1 MNELPEQISL
11 LIADDHQIVID
22 GISSML
28 AGNRHFNISAT
39 ATDGSMA
46 LEQLQRTAVPIHILI
61 TDISMPQLSGIE
73 LCKQVKK
80 SYPGIKVLILSM
92 YHSVA
97 VVKQALLAEADGYI
111 LKNAGRAELLKALHR
126 IADGGTYFTEDILP
140 IIYNQYQKEQ
150 SAAEALQ
157 QLSKR
162 EQEVLSLIVREHTS
176 EEIGK
181 ILFISKKTVD
191 NHRANLLEKTG
202 CNSTI
207 GLVKYAIRH
216 GLDGGG

>member
-28 AGNRHFNISAT
+28 AGNRHFIISAT

-61 TDISMPQLSGIE
+61 TDISMPQLNGIE
-73 LCKQVKK
+73 LCKEVKTLH
-80 SYPGIKVLILSM
+80 PDLKVLILSM

-97 VVKQALLAEADGYI
+97 VVKQVLLAEADGYI
-111 LKNAGRAELLKALHR
+111 LKNAGRDELLKALHR

>member
-28 AGNRHFNISAT
+28 AGNRHFIISAT
-39 ATDGSMA
+39 ATDGQMA
-46 LEQLQRTAVPIHILI
+46 LQQLQQLPVPVDILI

>member
-11 LIADDHQIVID
+11 LIADDHQMVID

-92 YHSVA
+92 YHNVA

>member
-11 LIADDHQIVID
+11 LIADDHQMVID

-28 AGNRHFNISAT
+28 AGNRHFNISGT

-92 YHSVA
+92 YHNVA

>member
-11 LIADDHQIVID
+11 LIADDHQMVID

-46 LEQLQRTAVPIHILI
+46 LEQLQRPAVPIHILI

>member
-11 LIADDHQIVID
+11 LIADDHQMVID